1 MFDDNHSKSEDRWIL
16 LGRSLNETILLVVR
30 THKESDNIEIVRI
43 ISARKATKTEKK
55 SYEKRI

>member
-16 LGRSLNETILLVVR
+16 LGRSLNETILLVVH